1 MTEKPFK
8 LDDFDSE
15 VEMWELL
22 NTQREIIIDLEK
34 ENKQLREE
42 IKDYEDTLARFEEK
56 NKQLQI
62 ELNTYKAGNRT
73 LKKRLDEIRNH
84 LNENEEIT

>member
-1 MTEKPFK
+1 MTKRFISNY
-8 LDDFDSE
+8 DGSE
-15 VEMWELL
+15 IIDQKESLAYAFHSGAEEPIIELL
-22 NTQREIIIDLEK
+22 NELA
-34 ENKQLREE
+34 EE
-42 IKDYEDTLARFEEK
+42 

-73 LKKRLDEIRNH
+73 LKKTLDEIRNH